1 MQRSFWLIPVV
12 IACGSPPQPSDA
24 SQDVSGAASFF
35 TETTG
40 TALGAQP
47 CGPGQTEGC
56 YSNYVA
62 VADLANGGDH
72 FVAGEAV
79 KSVVYFG
86 DGAGAFKDGTDRLKG
101 LAPSHVRQVA
111 IGDVD

>member
-62 VADLANGGDH
+62 VADLDNDGALDIVFANGGDH

-86 DGAGAFKDGTDRLKG
+86 DGAGAF
-101 LAPSHVRQVA
+101 
-111 IGDVD
+111 